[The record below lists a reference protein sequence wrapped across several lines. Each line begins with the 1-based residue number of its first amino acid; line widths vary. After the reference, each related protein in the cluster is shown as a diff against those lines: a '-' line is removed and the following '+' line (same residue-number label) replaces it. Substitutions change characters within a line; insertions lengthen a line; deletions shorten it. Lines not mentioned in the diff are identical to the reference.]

1 MKRIEKIYE
10 YLQDFAAKNK
20 EAQGLTATEIAD
32 NLGFLR
38 SNVSRELNKL
48 YRMGKITKIAGR
60 PVLYS
65 ISKISNI
72 QKKSDKMKVSV
83 EKSAFSNLI
92 GANDSLKKQVE
103 QAKAAVIYP
112 PNGLHTLIVGQTG
125 VGKTLLAH
133 MMFEYGKEVGKFA
146 NNAPLLLLTVQIII
160 IIHNYSYHIFL
171 DILKVLLQE
180 QINQPQ
186 VLLKQLMKV
195 FYF

>member
-10 YLQDFAAKNK
+10 YLQDFAAKSK

-92 GANDSLKKQVE
+92 GANDS
-103 QAKAAVIYP
+103 
-112 PNGLHTLIVGQTG
+112 
-125 VGKTLLAH
+125 
-133 MMFEYGKEVGKFA
+133 
-146 NNAPLLLLTVQIII
+146 
-160 IIHNYSYHIFL
+160 
-171 DILKVLLQE
+171 
-180 QINQPQ
+180 
-186 VLLKQLMKV
+186 
-195 FYF
+195 

>member
-92 GANDSLKKQVE
+92 GANDSLKKTSG
-103 QAKAAVIYP
+103 A
-112 PNGLHTLIVGQTG
+112 
-125 VGKTLLAH
+125 
-133 MMFEYGKEVGKFA
+133 
-146 NNAPLLLLTVQIII
+146 
-160 IIHNYSYHIFL
+160 S
-171 DILKVLLQE
+171 
-180 QINQPQ
+180 
-186 VLLKQLMKV
+186 
-195 FYF
+195 